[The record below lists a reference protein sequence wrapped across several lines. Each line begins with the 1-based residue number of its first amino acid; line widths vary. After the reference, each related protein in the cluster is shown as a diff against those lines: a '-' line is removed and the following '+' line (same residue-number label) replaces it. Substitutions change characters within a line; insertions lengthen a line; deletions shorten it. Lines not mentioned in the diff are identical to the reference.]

1 MLNELRRMNILS
13 GEKFVSP
20 RAYSFGLFKRLMP
33 MLLLN
38 NRKLDTCFC
47 WYVRVPLEVKKIS
60 VIHSRSLRSLFISV
74 VPHGLEPWT
83 P

>member
-47 WYVRVPLEVKKIS
+47 WYVRVPLEVKK
-60 VIHSRSLRSLFISV
+60 
-74 VPHGLEPWT
+74 
-83 P
+83 